1 MMTPQFSFP
10 QPLIVQALV
19 WQGSDAVLLARCR
32 SVNGVYVT
40 QSSLSSITLQVWDK
54 NLQTLVYGPIN
65 LVVSNVIFNTLQTNP
80 VLWTQDV
87 IGYNFLYQL
96 NGVLAFPNADDY
108 KVNVLLYDLN
118 MPPRPTPLQYQCSAE
133 RVP

>member
-1 MMTPQFSFP
+1 MPQ

-19 WQGSDAVLLARCR
+19 WQGSDVLLLARCR
-32 SVNGVYVT
+32 SILGPYIS
-40 QSSLSSITLQVWDK
+40 QASLSSITLQVWDK
-54 NLQTLVYGPIN
+54 NEQTIIYGPIN
-65 LVVSNVIFNTLQTNP
+65 LTIASVVFNTLQTNP

-96 NGVLAFPNADDY
+96 NGSLAFPAADDY
-108 KVNVLLYDLN
+108 KVNVLFYDLN
-118 MPPRPTPLQYQCSAE
+118 APPRYFPLQYQCSAE